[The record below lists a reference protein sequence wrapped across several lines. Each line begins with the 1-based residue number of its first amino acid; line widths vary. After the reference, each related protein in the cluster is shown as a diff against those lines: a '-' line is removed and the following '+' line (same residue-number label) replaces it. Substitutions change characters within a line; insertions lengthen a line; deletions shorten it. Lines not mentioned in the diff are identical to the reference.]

1 MRSPTSHLVVD
12 FRRRSLLGHRHI
24 GVGMA
29 FCALVLSMLSVSCS
43 TIRQVGDSKV
53 TLWKVRGDHNTLYL
67 LGSVHVLSRKNY
79 PLKPELNN
87 AFDNSG
93 RVVFEIDLGRFT
105 TKNFRRE
112 FRQTA
117 LYPAWQSL
125 SKKVSPETIELLK
138 VVLPAYG
145 LTLKRVERLK
155 PWFIAEWLSSRTL
168 EMAGFSE
175 SLGVDI
181 YFFHRARA
189 AGKPVFGLETLRDQ
203 ARIFDHFNDE
213 ENERYLLG
221 TLATLASYPTSV
233 GRLVDAWQSGNVALL
248 DKILNQ
254 DKHSDPLTHEA
265 LFSERNT
272 KWVPEI
278 EALSHESENYLVI
291 VGAGHLVGEDGVVAQ
306 LKRAGYSVKQ
316 M

>member
-1 MRSPTSHLVVD
+1 MPHLVID
-12 FRRRSLLGHRHI
+12 FRHQPLTGRRYTSMGW
-24 GVGMA
+24 A
-29 FCALVLSMLSVSCS
+29 FCALLLSLSVSCS
-43 TIRQVGDSKV
+43 TIHQVGDSKV
-53 TLWKVRGDHNTLYL
+53 TLWKLRGDHNTLYL
-67 LGSVHVLSRKNY
+67 LGSVHVLSQKSY
-79 PLKPELNN
+79 PLKPALNS
-87 AFDNSG
+87 AFESSG
-93 RVVFEIDLGRFT
+93 RVVFEIDLSRFT
-105 TKNFRRE
+105 TTNFRRE
-112 FRQTA
+112 FRRTA
-117 LYPAWQSL
+117 LYPPWQSL

-138 VVLPAYG
+138 EVLPAYG

-175 SLGVDI
+175 SFGVDI
-181 YFFHRARA
+181 YFFRKARA
-189 AGKPVFGLETLRDQ
+189 TGKPVLGLETLRDQ
-203 ARIFDHFNDE
+203 AEIFDHFNDE

-221 TLATLASYPTSV
+221 TLATLASYPASV

-254 DKHSDPLTHEA
+254 DKYSDPVTHKA

-278 EALSHESENYLVI
+278 EALAHESENYLVI

-306 LKRAGYSVKQ
+306 LKRAGYSVEQ